1 MTDDRV
7 LRLLAQLHT
16 RSAGDSIMHWLFQ
29 AHAALLNDDPSD
41 ALQLAHQAWSIAA
54 RPDDYDHFG
63 SALCLTYIGTA
74 WLAFNPP
81 CACSSYR
88 YAVQQF
94 EISLRLGGKTNATV
108 VRRILEVVGEQPGA
122 AESAAWDTLT
132 GVPTSDVLDTHKMI

>member
-1 MTDDRV
+1 
-7 LRLLAQLHT
+7 
-16 RSAGDSIMHWLFQ
+16 MHWLFQ

-108 VRRILEVVGEQPGA
+108 VRKILEIVQEQTDA
-122 AESAAWDTLT
+122 AESADWPTLT
-132 GVPTSDVLDTHKMI
+132 EVPASALFDTRKVIN